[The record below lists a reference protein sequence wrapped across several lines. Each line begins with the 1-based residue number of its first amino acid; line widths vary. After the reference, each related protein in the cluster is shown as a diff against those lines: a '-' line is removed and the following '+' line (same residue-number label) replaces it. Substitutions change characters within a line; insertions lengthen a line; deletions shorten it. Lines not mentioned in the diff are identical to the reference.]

1 MYRQATEKV
10 RWQLGASF
18 ANHADYRLP
27 KGQFAL
33 NTRFNEAAAK
43 SVVSFSGRRS
53 VHHLRYSFNQTW
65 AGIPGESEDSTTTP
79 ESFWTNAQDRRF
91 ALPAQLFINQLASS
105 DNKWFSTRSMWQ
117 LLVGF
122 TSNRIMEFED
132 ERDIASMH
140 MTLFNTLYSLK
151 WMRHCAND
159 RLRIVSGLQG
169 MHQWNFNA
177 PSAPERLI
185 PDSRMLDQG
194 GYVTVHYGNASWN
207 VQGGIRYDMR
217 RLDAA
222 AFDSTSF
229 IRAYNGFNAS
239 LGAIYRWEGATI
251 RASLSSGYRAPHLT
265 ELLSNG
271 FHHSALRYELGDSV
285 LQPEYARQAD
295 VTAEITGK
303 HLVLVYN
310 PFMNVISNYIALQ
323 PLGYSVDGMPA
334 FAYRALSEV
343 LYYGND
349 VGVHYHPHFAHNL
362 HLETTWSYIRA
373 DSPAD
378 SSVSLLP
385 PQRLQTSL
393 KYSFEVANTFRVTEL
408 NVMHTYMAAQRQV
421 AFMET
426 PSAAYH
432 VVDAAVAFEFWPKSS
447 WQFRFGVR
455 NVLNDQYIDHLSR
468 LKNIQMPAPGRN
480 MYVSIQYRLRS

>member
-1 MYRQATEKV
+1 M
-10 RWQLGASF
+10 
-18 ANHADYRLP
+18 
-27 KGQFAL
+27 
-33 NTRFNEAAAK
+33 
-43 SVVSFSGRRS
+43 VSFSGKRS
-53 VHHLRYSFNQTW
+53 VHHLRYSFNQTL

-79 ESFWTNAQDRRF
+79 ESFWTNVQDRRY
-91 ALPAQLFINQLASS
+91 ALPAQLFINQLASC
-105 DNKWFSTRSMWQ
+105 DNKWFSTHSTLQ
-117 LLVGF
+117 VLAGF
-122 TSNRIMEFED
+122 TSNRLMEFED
-132 ERDIASMH
+132 EKDVASMH
-140 MTLFNTLYSLK
+140 MMLSNALYSVK
-151 WMRHCAND
+151 WIRRFADD
-159 RLRIVSGLQG
+159 RLRIISGLQG
-169 MHQWNFNA
+169 MHQWNTNA

-185 PDSRMLDQG
+185 PDSKTLDQG
-194 GYVTVHYGNASWN
+194 GYVTAQYGNATWN

-217 RLDAA
+217 RLNAA
-222 AFDSTSF
+222 AFDSAAF
-229 IRAYNGFNAS
+229 IRTYNGFNAS
-239 LGAIYRWEGATI
+239 LGAIYHWEGATI

-271 FHHSALRYELGDSV
+271 FHHSALRYELGDAM
-285 LQPEYARQAD
+285 LRPEYARQAD
-295 VTAEITGK
+295 VTAEITGE

-349 VGVHYHPHFAHNL
+349 VGVHYHPHFAHDL

-385 PQRLQTSL
+385 PQRLQTTL
-393 KYSFEVANTFRVTEL
+393 KYSFEGTRAFRITEL
-408 NVMHTYMAAQRQV
+408 NVMHTYMAPQHKV

-432 VVDAAVAFEFWPKSS
+432 LVDAAVAFEFSRKSS

-455 NVLNDQYIDHLSR
+455 NVLNEQYIDHLSR

-480 MYVSIQYRLRS
+480 MYVSIQYRLSS